1 MRKSPWLL
9 AGLAALAVAGGAGI
23 LIAQTPKPLGLPPS
37 PLSAP
42 PAKAA
47 PELGVPATAEPTE
60 KIAEI
65 SSDNAEVPVPDP
77 PDGTLLM
84 DLEDDFTP
92 DFATAVINVM
102 TPVTVTDENGN
113 FVSGLEPYEF
123 QLLDDGVPQVITQDL
138 AVHPISLVVAIQST
152 ATARQILPAVK
163 QVAPLFDSLVI
174 GETGE
179 MAVIAYDHRIQK
191 MTNFTSDPNQIRAAF
206 DKIKPG
212 SRDGH
217 LDDAAMEGIL
227 MLRNRGSQ
235 RKKILLLIGETRDT
249 GSRVTP
255 RDVLTMAEFN
265 DIEIYSVN
273 MSHWLNQFANQAE
286 PNRPNP
292 VPVEGRMALPMGNL
306 ETPTTVRQTNMGN
319 YTPIFNEIFQAVK
332 GLFVPNPM
340 EVYTT
345 YTGGREHGFVSL
357 SGLEDSITQ
366 IGEEIHGQY
375 LLSFTPSNRKG
386 GYHELEVRVLTSPNL
401 RVRARRGYW
410 IAGPDNSAPRPGAPR

>member
-1 MRKSPWLL
+1 MW
-9 AGLAALAVAGGAGI
+9 AGLAALAVAGGAGV
-23 LIAQTPKPLGLPPS
+23 LIAQTPGQKPLTLPS

-42 PAKAA
+42 PTRSGTQ
-47 PELGVPATAEPTE
+47 LGVPAEDTPTE
-60 KIAEI
+60 TVAEI
-65 SSDNAEVPVPDP
+65 TSSDADLPVPEP
-77 PDGTLLM
+77 EDGTLLM
-84 DLEDDFTP
+84 DLEDNFSP
-92 DFATAVINVM
+92 DFSTGVVNVLI
-102 TPVTVTDENGN
+102 PVTVTDQNGN
-113 FVSGLEPYEF
+113 LVSGLEPYEF
-123 QLLDDGVPQVITQDL
+123 QLLDDGVPQRITEDM

-163 QVAPLFDSLVI
+163 QVAPLFDTLVI

-206 DKIKPG
+206 DKLKPG

-227 MLRNRGSQ
+227 MLRNRGSH

-265 DIEIYSVN
+265 DVEIYSVN
-273 MSHWLNQFANQAE
+273 MSHWLNQFTTQAE

-319 YTPIFNEIFQAVK
+319 YMPIFNEIFQAVK
-332 GLFVPNPM
+332 GIFVPNPM

-357 SGLEDSITQ
+357 SGLEKSITQ

-375 LLSFTPSNRKG
+375 LLSFSPSNRRT
-386 GYHELEVRVLTSPNL
+386 GYHEVEVRVLTSPNL
-401 RVRARRGYW
+401 RVRARPGYW
-410 IAGPDNSAPRPGAPR
+410 IAGPDTGPTDNK